1 MKGFTA
7 YINEKLKITKK
18 MLKHN
23 VYTKDDF
30 ENIKYFNDTYGKSF
44 KDEQVTLTFGD
55 VFSGPNEKMSKFLCC
70 YCLIDYDKYEKHLF
84 IIVNDNILEGV
95 LTKLEYER
103 EKENDIYE
111 SGFCKVPK
119 WLEEIIH
126 KKFFSSN
133 FSKSITTFITT
144 FEDFLDNSSIITF
157 YDDLKTPITETGKK
171 LLDK

>member
-1 MKGFTA
+1 MKDFIV

-18 MLKHN
+18 MFTP

-30 ENIKYFNDTYGKSF
+30 ENIKYFNDVYEKYF

-95 LTKLEYER
+95 LTKSEYVK
-103 EKENDIYE
+103 EKDIYE

-119 WLEEIIH
+119 WLEKIIH
-126 KKFFSSN
+126 EKFVYSN
-133 FSKSITTFITT
+133 YSTFITT

-157 YDDLKTPITETGKK
+157 YDDLKIPLTNTGKK
-171 LLDK
+171 LLNK